1 LIGAQYC
8 SAQKAGALP
17 SYAAC
22 VLGQGQPP
30 AERTELLL
38 GPWRM
43 QDACSILR
51 ENAERKGRLRD
62 DFLLGSLRQQLPSS
76 HPLPTPLILLAKNM

>member
-1 LIGAQYC
+1 
-8 SAQKAGALP
+8 
-17 SYAAC
+17 
-22 VLGQGQPP
+22 
-30 AERTELLL
+30 
-38 GPWRM
+38 M